1 LLARARELDRT
12 AAAGSAR
19 RAFPV
24 ALVFAAVGW
33 TALENGGF
41 FASSWGWPT
50 LAFLVTGMTVA
61 IGSGRLTLARLD
73 LLALGALVAF
83 VCWTAIS
90 ALWSPGA
97 ELPIQASELGLLYLT
112 ALAAFLALGSTALP
126 LGVLAGVVPIAGY
139 ALLTRLLPDHVGR
152 YDPSVGGYLLA
163 GTTGYQNCLG
173 VLCALAAL
181 IALGVVAH
189 ERRLPARVLAAVLLI
204 VLLPTLYFTF
214 SRGAA
219 AVLVLGLVCA
229 LALDSRRLR
238 LAAVALCSL
247 PLPLLGVWLGSRSAP
262 LTRAGASL
270 SAAARDGH
278 RLLAAL
284 VVLGV
289 VQAAAVV
296 LLARVERRM
305 VVTARIRRAFAR
317 TLAAALAVS
326 LALVPL
332 RVGNPASF
340 VSHATDAFQSEHP
353 ASGGDLNRRL
363 VTLSGHTR
371 AQYWAVASREVRENP
386 LLGGGGGTFRRYW
399 LRYRPAPI
407 DVLNAH
413 NLYLE
418 TLAEL
423 GPAGLLLL
431 VGVLATPLAAL
442 RRARRRPLIPIVAG
456 AYIAALAHAA
466 IDWDWQLPATTI
478 STLALGATL
487 LVAGR
492 RSPAERPFA
501 RRLAV
506 AIIPIGIALIAFVF
520 VAQIGNDALDAAERA
535 ANRGDYSA
543 ALAHARTARAWL
555 VWAASPWRQIGEA
568 QLARG
573 EPAAA
578 ASSLREALR
587 RDDSDWSAWLDLGL
601 ASGGRQ
607 RRQALAR
614 AARLNPRSQALASL
628 GPRSGAR
635 G

>member
-1 LLARARELDRT
+1 MARARELDRPR
-12 AAAGSAR
+12 AAASAR

-24 ALVFAAVGW
+24 ALAFGAVGW
-33 TALENGGF
+33 TALESGGF
-41 FASSWGWPT
+41 FATSWGWPT
-50 LAFLVTGMTVA
+50 LAFLITVMTVA
-61 IGSGRLTLARLD
+61 IGSGRLRLARFD
-73 LLALGALVAF
+73 LLALGALAGF
-83 VCWTAIS
+83 VCWTAVS
-90 ALWSPGA
+90 ALWAPGA
-97 ELPIQASELGLLYLT
+97 ELPIQATELALLYLS
-112 ALAAFLALGSTALP
+112 ALAAFLVLGSTALP
-126 LGVLAGVVPIAGY
+126 LGVLAGVAPIAAY
-139 ALLTRLLPDHVGR
+139 ALSTRLLPDHLGR
-152 YDPSVGGYLLA
+152 YDPSAGGYLLA

-181 IALGVVAH
+181 VALGLVAH
-189 ERRLPARVLAAVLLI
+189 ERRLFARVPAAVLLS

-219 AVLVLGLVCA
+219 AVLVLGLAFA
-229 LALDSRRLR
+229 LALDPRRLR
-238 LAAVALCSL
+238 LAAVALSVL

-284 VVLGV
+284 VVLGIA
-289 VQAAAVV
+289 QAAVV
-296 LLARVERRM
+296 VLVARLERRL
-305 VVTARIRRAFAR
+305 VVTARIRRGFAR
-317 TLAAALAVS
+317 ALVATLAALLALA
-326 LALVPL
+326 PL
-332 RVGNPASF
+332 LVGNPASF
-340 VSHATDAFQSEHP
+340 VSHATDAFRSERP

-363 VTLSGHTR
+363 ITLSGHTR
-371 AQYWAVASREVRENP
+371 AQYWDVASLEVRKNP

-399 LRYRPAPI
+399 LRYRPAPV

-431 VGVLATPLAAL
+431 LVVLAAPLAVLA
-442 RRARRRPLIPIVAG
+442 RARRQPLIPLVAG

-466 IDWDWQLPATTI
+466 VDWDWQLPAVTI
-478 STLALGATL
+478 STVALGATVL
-487 LVAGR
+487 IAGR
-492 RSPAERPFA
+492 RSPAERPLS

-506 AIIPIGIALIAFVF
+506 AAIPIGVVLTAFVF
-520 VAQIGNDALDAAERA
+520 VAQIGNDALDAAERS

-543 ALAHARTARAWL
+543 QLAHARTARTWL

-573 EPAAA
+573 EAAAA
-578 ASSLREALR
+578 ASSLTQALR
-587 RDDSDWSAWLDLGL
+587 RDDSDWSTWLDLGL
-601 ASGGRQ
+601 TSGGRQ
-607 RRQALAR
+607 RRQALAH
-614 AARLNPRSQALASL
+614 ALRLNPRSPALASL